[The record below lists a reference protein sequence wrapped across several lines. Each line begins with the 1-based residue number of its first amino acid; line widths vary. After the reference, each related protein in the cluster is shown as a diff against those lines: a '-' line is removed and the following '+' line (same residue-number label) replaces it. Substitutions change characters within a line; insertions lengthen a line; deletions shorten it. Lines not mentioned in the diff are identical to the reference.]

1 MSRLTCMTTV
11 DKEWAVG
18 LLISITKFAAL
29 LFMCSAASEGKGC
42 EPFSLQWGCV
52 KQSVSW
58 WK

>member
-1 MSRLTCMTTV
+1 MTTV

-18 LLISITKFAAL
+18 LLISITKFVAL

-42 EPFSLQWGCV
+42 EPLSLQWGCV